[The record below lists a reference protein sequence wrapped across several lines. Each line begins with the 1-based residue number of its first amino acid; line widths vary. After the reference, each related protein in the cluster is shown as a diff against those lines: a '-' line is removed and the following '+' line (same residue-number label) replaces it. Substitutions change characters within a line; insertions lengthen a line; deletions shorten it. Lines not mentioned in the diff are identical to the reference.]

1 VYLKQGKKDLAE
13 ADFKKVIEIEDSP
26 KKYECIHYAYQGL
39 GQYDKAVEAIDSIIA
54 RDEDRAGSYYDA
66 ACLYSRMKD
75 KTNALKCLEKS
86 LELGYM
92 RFAHIERDFD
102 MDFIRSTEEYKSL
115 IHKYKS
121 AHEARINA
129 DATSTSSKEEVT
141 TEVPFSKESGVCKV
155 KCNVNGLPL
164 HFIFDTGASDVTI
177 SMVEATFMMKNGYL
191 SSSDVVGSQRYM
203 DANGDVSVG
212 TIINI
217 KNVTFGGLDLNNVR
231 ASVVR
236 NQKAPLLLGQSVL
249 GRLGKIE
256 IDNSNNVLKITHN
269 K

>member
-1 VYLKQGKKDLAE
+1 MD
-13 ADFKKVIEIEDSP
+13 
-26 KKYECIHYAYQGL
+26 
-39 GQYDKAVEAIDSIIA
+39 
-54 RDEDRAGSYYDA
+54 
-66 ACLYSRMKD
+66 
-75 KTNALKCLEKS
+75 
-86 LELGYM
+86 LGYM

-102 MDFIRSTEEYKSL
+102 MDFIRGTEEYKT
-115 IHKYKS
+115 IIRKYKT
-121 AHEARINA
+121 AHEATIN
-129 DATSTSSKEEVT
+129 SEGGSSSNRETVT
-141 TEVPFSKESGVCKV
+141 TEVPFTKENGVCKV

-164 HFIFDTGASDVTI
+164 HFVFDTGASDVTI

-191 SSSDVVGSQRYM
+191 SSNDVVGSQRYM

-212 TIINI
+212 TIINL
-217 KNVTFGGLDLNNVR
+217 KDVTFGGLDLNNVR

-256 IDNSNNVLKITHN
+256 IDNSRNILKITHI